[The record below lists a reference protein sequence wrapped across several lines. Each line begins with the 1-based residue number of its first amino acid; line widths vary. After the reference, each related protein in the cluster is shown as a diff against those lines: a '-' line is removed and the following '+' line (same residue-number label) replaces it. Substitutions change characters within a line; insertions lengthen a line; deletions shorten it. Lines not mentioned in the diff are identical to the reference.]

1 MEGWFTNTEISKFVI
16 DVWVKDLHATA
27 AAYSERFNLGPW
39 RYSELKAPIL
49 SDARFRGEPVEVDI
63 LAAMSEI
70 GPLAIELLQ
79 VRGGSEAF
87 MRWAEEMPDASWHP
101 VAYFSKLEDA
111 EAALAEFEEKG
122 FHSVLSGR
130 VADSRFYML
139 DAYDLLGTMFE
150 IAGGGLSALDWNVTG

>member
-1 MEGWFTNTEISKFVI
+1 MEGWFKTTEISKFVV

-27 AAYSERFNLGPW
+27 ASYSERFGLGPW
-39 RYSELKAPIL
+39 KFSELKAPIL

-63 LAAMSEI
+63 LAAMNEI

-79 VRGGSEAF
+79 IRGGSDSI
-87 MRWAEEMPDASWHP
+87 MRWAEELPERSWHP

-111 EAALAEFEEKG
+111 EAAREEFEAKG
-122 FHSVLSGR
+122 FRSVLSGR

-150 IAGGGLSALDWNVTG
+150 IAGGGLAALEWSTIE